1 MNDPYTNQPVA
12 IDGESYTVLALR
24 GWTNQVARRE
34 THVPTEGVAILAEQ
48 MLFEAWDAGEA
59 QPYTIEYQGLEFE
72 EWKEQHGPQTCVV
85 VAIPSDWKEA
95 REYDAWVRAYDE
107 ANRTIGYPLRT
118 HSYYE
123 EGTLVYEAN
132 TCYEDEEQRFWDE
145 VDRLFARI
153 TDGTNT
159 NRWRDAD
166 GRWATRTT
174 RTSEHAQ
181 MMRFA
186 RVIDSYTA
194 QADGAPTPIGVTSE
208 QHRPTDYDVETYDDM
223 VPWDGD
229 VVGDLGSGPG
239 VPSEQLA

>member
-12 IDGESYTVLALR
+12 IEGESYTVLALR

-34 THVPTEGVAILAEQ
+34 THVPTEGVSVLAEQ
-48 MLFEAWDAGEA
+48 MLFEAWDA
-59 QPYTIEYQGLEFE
+59 QG
-72 EWKEQHGPQTCVV
+72 GPQTCVV

-107 ANRTIGYPLRT
+107 ANRTLGYPEEYEFEQEYTEDGLPVQYS
-118 HSYYE
+118 SYRV
-123 EGTLVYEAN
+123 GPNPDFDTQ
-132 TCYEDEEQRFWDE
+132 EQRFWDE

-153 TDGTNT
+153 TDRTNT
-159 NRWRDAD
+159 SRWRDAD

-208 QHRPTDYDVETYDDM
+208 LHRPTDYDIESYDDM
-223 VPWDGD
+223 VPWDDD